1 MPSAP
6 TPDQLD
12 VAPELAVLAVLEIA
26 LHTAANTLVAMHSE
40 LRSGSPL
47 DGELPCHPA
56 VWVAYELTDRAHSL
70 REAIRRYRIA
80 VAIPC
85 PRRPSGSAIAK
96 DF

>member
-12 VAPELAVLAVLEIA
+12 AAPELAVLAVLESA
-26 LHTAANTLVAMHSE
+26 LDAAANTLVATHPG

-47 DGELPCHPA
+47 DDELPRDPP
-56 VWVAYELTDRAHSL
+56 VWVAYELTDRAHAL
-70 REAIRRYRIA
+70 RAAIRRYRIA
-80 VAIPC
+80 VTIAWPRC
-85 PRRPSGSAIAK
+85 PSCSATPR